1 MTKDIQCKVIRME
14 TLAEKT
20 LIEKKLMAL
29 ASRYLPDSIL
39 YNDQVTVEPLSGDA
53 GFRRYF
59 RLATKPS
66 VLGVSATPEKEDWV
80 AFMRVSSLLNSLG
93 INVPTIYAADLLS
106 GQLLIEDLGDE
117 LYQKALLDKH
127 SATDLPQLYQ
137 DAIDVLHQLSRCEER
152 PAWLPRYSA
161 GLLRQ
166 EMELFPLWFVKKLL
180 GYSIDMSESRLLTSS
195 FSYLVGQ
202 ALDQPQ
208 VLVHR
213 DYHCRNLLKVEKRN
227 PGVIDFQDAVWGP
240 VTYDLVSLSR
250 DCYLRWEIAR
260 VNEVRDAFAARLHE
274 NKILNAEGLT
284 KFPLWFE
291 SMSAQRHLKV
301 LGIFARLALRD
312 DKPTYLDDL
321 PLALRYLLETCE
333 RDSQLNELGEW
344 IQSRLVPLMEQQPW
358 YVDWR
363 QAGNMVTVW

>member
-1 MTKDIQCKVIRME
+1 MTKAIQCKVIRME
-14 TLAEKT
+14 TLAEKS

-29 ASRYLPDSIL
+29 ASRYLPDSIQ
-39 YNDQVTVEPLSGDA
+39 YNDQIAVEPLSGDA
-53 GFRRYF
+53 GFRCYF
-59 RLATKPS
+59 RMSTQPS
-66 VLGVSATPEKEDWV
+66 ILGVSATPDNEDWV
-80 AFMRVSSLLNSLG
+80 AFMRVSSLLRSLG
-93 INVPTIYAADLLS
+93 VNVPTIYAADLLS

-117 LYQKALLDKH
+117 LYQQALQG
-127 SATDLPQLYQ
+127 SSSTAQVQQLYQ
-137 DAIDVLHQLSRCEER
+137 DAIEVLYQLNRCVER

-180 GYSIDMSESRLLTSS
+180 GYSIDMSESRLLNSS
-195 FSYLVGQ
+195 FNYLVGH

-208 VLVHR
+208 ILVHR
-213 DYHCRNLLKVEKRN
+213 DYHCRNLLRVDKNN

-250 DCYLRWEIAR
+250 DCYLRWEVER
-260 VNEVRDAFAARLHE
+260 VNQVRDAFAARLHE
-274 NKILNAEGLT
+274 DKILTEEGLA
-284 KFPLWFE
+284 KLPLWFE
-291 SMSAQRHLKV
+291 GMSAQRHLKV

-312 DKPTYLDDL
+312 DKPSYLNDL

-333 RDSQLNELGEW
+333 RDPQLNALGDW
-344 IQSRLVPLMEQQPW
+344 IQSKLVPLMEQQQW

-363 QAGNMVTVW
+363 QAGNSATVW